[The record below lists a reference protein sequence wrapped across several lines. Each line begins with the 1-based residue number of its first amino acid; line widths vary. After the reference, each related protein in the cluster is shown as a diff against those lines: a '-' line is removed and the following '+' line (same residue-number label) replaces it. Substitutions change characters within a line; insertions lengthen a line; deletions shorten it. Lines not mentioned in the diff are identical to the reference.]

1 MSKVIRRADDDIKA
15 LMLEAESADDNIKT
29 LKTKSDLARKQIK
42 SSMLSDN
49 IDSYI
54 VDDDETNPKFLQA
67 SVYTSKKI
75 SYDVDAIKAKL
86 SNEQK
91 KLVTKSLM
99 VAEENGLRAFIKNH
113 PELRD
118 ELKTFVSKVSMID
131 EHKLGLALEHG
142 VVTLSDIEGC
152 YSVSESEIL
161 KLQRVKR
168 FELLE

>member
-1 MSKVIRRADDDIKA
+1 MAKIIRRANDDIRA
-15 LMLEAESADDNIKT
+15 LMLEAENADDNIKM

-42 SSMLSDN
+42 GSMLSDK

-67 SVYTSKKI
+67 SVYTSKKVT
-75 SYDVDAIKAKL
+75 YDVEAIKNKL
-86 SNEQK
+86 SKEQR
-91 KLVTKSLM
+91 KLVTKSIM
-99 VAEENGLRAFIKNH
+99 VAEENGLREFIKNH

-118 ELKTFVSKVSMID
+118 EIKLFVSKASIID

-142 VVTLSDIEGC
+142 VVTLDDIDGC
-152 YSVSESEIL
+152 YDVVESDVL
-161 KLQRVKR
+161 KMQRVKR